1 MKTTNLKVK
10 QLFKVKKF
18 LNLGAAL
25 TIYKSCIAPIYLTK
39 ETTSMIVAKLQ
50 YSKQ

>member
-10 QLFKVKKF
+10 QLFKVKNF

-25 TIYKSCIAPIYLTK
+25 TVYKSCIAPIFDQGDYR
-39 ETTSMIVAKLQ
+39 
-50 YSKQ
+50 YDCSKVTVL